1 MAKGVKKMDGKT
13 YLGKQVT
20 IEIDRP
26 LGSKHPHYDLIY
38 PVNYGFIPET
48 LAGDGKEIDVYLLG
62 VFEPLQKSDVEII
75 ALIER
80 MDDLE
85 DKLVAVQPGKQYSVE
100 QIYALVEFQERF
112 FHVTI
117 QQIQNGKVV
126 TFSNY
131 K

>member
-1 MAKGVKKMDGKT
+1 MVKGVKKMDGKT
-13 YLGKQVT
+13 YLGKRAT

-26 LGSKHPHYDLIY
+26 LGSKHPRYDLIY

-48 LAGDGKEIDVYLLG
+48 VAGDGKEIDVYLLG

-80 MDDLE
+80 MDDIE
-85 DKLVAVQPGKQYSVE
+85 FKLVAVQSGKHYSVE

-112 FHVTI
+112 FKV
-117 QQIQNGKVV
+117 QISQIKNGKVV

-131 K
+131 